1 MLTKKAADNI
11 CSFLADVAVHAKLE
25 KQALEF
31 TPGVTTAIG
40 AGLGGLTGLLSAAR
54 KKKKNRNYLGSAL
67 TGALAGGGLGLG
79 VGLIPG
85 AMQELG
91 FAEKSVAPAA
101 KAPAAPAAPAVS
113 QSGAPA
119 QSKPSAPAA
128 PAASQ
133 PADATAQP
141 PAQEVGYLT
150 SRELE
155 NRAGYDIA
163 AGLALAQG
171 VRPARQGLAYAAS
184 RGYTPGGFLN
194 QIEDTNLGNK
204 LRKLNPAAMNRGGDL
219 FGAPMP
225 TRRRVEALRGPY
237 AHGEKL
243 PTNVSNMAKKIP
255 GLEQLAKND
264 PAKALRLLT
273 TMYESASPD
282 SRNAARRMLEH
293 ADSIIKAQRKMTY
306 DDFTNKLNARSGVK
320 GLSSWLTKFILG
332 GAAREYAGQ

>member
-79 VGLIPG
+79 AGLIPG

-91 FAEKSVAPAA
+91 FAEKPKAPAA
-101 KAPAAPAAPAVS
+101 KAPAAPAVS

-128 PAASQ
+128 PAVSQ
-133 PADATAQP
+133 LAAAAEQP

-150 SRELE
+150 SKDLE
-155 NRAGYDIA
+155 NRIALDSA
-163 AGLALAQG
+163 AGLAAAMG
-171 VRPARQGLAYAAS
+171 AGPARRGLAYAVS
-184 RGYTPGGFLN
+184 RGITPGGVLN

-204 LRKLNPAAMNRGGDL
+204 LRKLNPAVMNRGGDL

-237 AHGEKL
+237 SSGEAL

-264 PAKALRLLT
+264 PAKALQILT
-273 TMYESASPD
+273 KMYESDSPA

-306 DDFTNKLNARSGVK
+306 DDFTNKQNARSGVK

-332 GAAREYAGQ
+332 AGARDYLGQ